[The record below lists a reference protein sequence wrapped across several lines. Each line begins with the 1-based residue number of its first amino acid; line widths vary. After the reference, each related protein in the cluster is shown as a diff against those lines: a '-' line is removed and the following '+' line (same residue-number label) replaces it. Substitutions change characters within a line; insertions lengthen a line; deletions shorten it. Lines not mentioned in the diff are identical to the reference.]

1 MEEVNEE
8 RRRWK
13 IGFIEISVIRSQEG
27 IIKRE
32 ENQRL
37 ESDDSLVIM
46 RLE

>member
-1 MEEVNEE
+1 MEEANEE

-13 IGFIEISVIRSQEG
+13 IGLTEISVTRSQEG
-27 IIKRE
+27 TTKRE

-37 ESDDSLVIM
+37 ESDDSSVTM